1 MLPIVSVTGEAHA
14 QGLIQGR
21 ALRAEIDHNVA
32 VYFRRFEVE
41 GRMSRQR
48 VLERAATLW
57 ERLTAASPAYAA
69 GVIGIAEGAGHDVL
83 AIAALN
89 ARYELMYAQFTLL
102 ALHAESAVDGCT
114 SFALT
119 PPATADGHTLLGQ
132 NWDWIPDVK
141 GAVVIERQP
150 DGFARAAFTEAG
162 VFGGKIGLNSHGL
175 GLAINGLTSQDDDWS
190 RPAAP
195 FHVRCWQILG
205 ERNLDA
211 AVARV
216 TNGPRACSGNFVI
229 ARAGPGAEG
238 GGAVALEASPMT
250 TCRIAPDA
258 GGRLVHTNHFFDPE
272 SAGIAETPNVQR
284 FASLNRLNCLRS
296 SLADRTGVTVDDLQ
310 TMLRDHTGYPYSVC
324 RHPDPDDPSGDYRT
338 VTSAIMDLDARA
350 MWITDGPPCEGDYQW
365 LTL

>member
-1 MLPIVSVTGEAHA
+1 MLPIVSVTGDAYA
-14 QGLIQGR
+14 QGLTHGH
-21 ALRAEIDHNVA
+21 ALRAEIDHNLA
-32 VYFRRFEVE
+32 VYFRRFNDE
-41 GRMSRQR
+41 GQMSRQR
-48 VLERAATLW
+48 VLERASVLW
-57 ERLTAASPAYAA
+57 ERLAATSPDYAA
-69 GVIGIAEGAGHDVL
+69 GVRGVAEGAGQDVL

-89 ARYELMYAQFTLL
+89 ARYELMYAQFTLM

-119 PPATADGHTLLGQ
+119 PPATADGHTLIGQ

-141 GAVVIERQP
+141 GAVIVERQP

-190 RPAAP
+190 RPAAL

-205 ERNLDA
+205 ERDLDA
-211 AVARV
+211 AARRV
-216 TNGPRACSGNFVI
+216 TDGLRACSGNFVL
-229 ARAGPGAEG
+229 AKAGPG
-238 GGAVALEASPMT
+238 GGAIDIEAAPMT

-258 GGRLVHTNHFFDPE
+258 GGRLVHSNHFFDPE
-272 SAGIAETPNVQR
+272 GAGIAETPNVKR
-284 FASLNRLNCLRS
+284 FATVNRLGCLRA
-296 SLADRTGVTVDDLQ
+296 SLSARENVTVDDLQ
-310 TMLRDHTGYPYSVC
+310 AMLRDHTGHPYSVC

-338 VTSAIMDLDARA
+338 VTSAIMDLDART

-365 LTL
+365 IAL